1 MRHTHRRLLSLA
13 LIAAV
18 AALPACKK
26 AQDAAVEAAMEKTTG
41 MKVDKDGNAVT
52 IKTEQG
58 DLKVATAEE
67 GGSVPLPAGFPSDI
81 YLPDGHKVASAM
93 ELGGAQMVNL
103 TTAADMAA
111 VHAAA
116 DKAMQDGGWKR
127 EMAMQTGDSSSLAY
141 SKDKRQVF
149 YQLMKGEEGG
159 TQLAIRAGTSE

>member
-1 MRHTHRRLLSLA
+1 MTITHRRLLALA

-26 AQDAAVEAAMEKTTG
+26 AQDAAVEAAMEKASG

-58 DLKVATAEE
+58 DLKVTTAED

-93 ELGGAQMVNL
+93 ALGGTQMVNL

-111 VHAAA
+111 VHAAT
-116 DKAMQDGGWKR
+116 DKAMQDGSWKR
-127 EMAMQTGDSSSLAY
+127 EMEMKTSDGSSLAY

-149 YQLMKGEEGG
+149 YQLLKAEEGG
-159 TQLAIRAGTSE
+159 TQVAIRTGTDE